1 MLAILTVLVTLT
13 MLSDWRRAVN
23 PYRHMFTTRDR
34 LLARPASGP
43 LVPEDGPAVVR
54 RGLEIALR
62 SIPLALVGFWAWIC
76 TRLRPTDPQPEARW
90 RAIRNVHL
98 AWWSTLAVGSGLL
111 RALGT

>member
-1 MLAILTVLVTLT
+1 MLAILTVLITLT

-23 PYRHMFTTRDR
+23 PYRHMFTPETDFSRD
-34 LLARPASGP
+34 LTPGP
-43 LVPEDGPAVVR
+43 LVPEDAAVVR
-54 RGLEIALR
+54 RGLEIARR